1 MLGSAF
7 SFFAMPLLVF
17 QLTHSALNL
26 ALTTFTWALP
36 HLLFGLVVG
45 TAAGVLDWAGG
56 TNPYLAVE
64 HAAASFAGVLAL
76 LLAIY
81 YFVTR

>member
-1 MLGSAF
+1 MLSTPGIAQHKTGVIPVNTTTR
-7 SFFAMPLLVF
+7 MLW
-17 QLTHSALNL
+17 L
-26 ALTTFTWALP
+26 ALM
-36 HLLFGLVVG
+36 LLFGLVVG
-45 TAAGVLDWAGG
+45 AAAGILDWAAG

-64 HAAASFAGVLAL
+64 HAGASFAGVLAL

>member
-1 MLGSAF
+1 MVPVNATTRMLW
-7 SFFAMPLLVF
+7 
-17 QLTHSALNL
+17 L
-26 ALTTFTWALP
+26 ALM
-36 HLLFGLVVG
+36 LLFGLVLG
-45 TAAGVLDWAGG
+45 AAAGLLDWAGG